1 MATKKKDDA
10 ENAVADD
17 STCVIKGTKGSKHLV
32 TDKEYENVPG
42 KNANVL
48 IANGHATLVS
58 EEKKK
63 PAETTKGKRL

>member
-1 MATKKKDDA
+1 MAKKTTTD

-48 IANGHATLVS
+48 ISNGHATLVS

-63 PAETTKGKRL
+63 AVEESKGKRL